1 MSDTLVGIE
10 KKLTSQLINFRA
22 QKVEL
27 TSNLEICN
35 ENILRTEGALESIRS
50 VMALPSEKSKS

>member
-27 TSNLEICN
+27 TSELEICN
-35 ENILRTEGALESIRS
+35 ENILRTEGALQAIRAVKS
-50 VMALPSEKSKS
+50 LPSEKSES